1 MTNVARPIELT
12 ATYKTNENYNVT
24 YSPRISLLRETIR
37 NSPDLAVFLMMTQN
51 VNVVAPSMFCF
62 STRTPRVVDDS
73 LVAGDTHQL
82 PVDPSTI
89 RLQLKPTPLHDGS
102 EDV

>member
-1 MTNVARPIELT
+1 MTNGTRPIELT

-51 VNVVAPSMFCF
+51 VNVVAPSKFCF